1 MNIVFTGSRQFA
13 NGIREAAEISGM
25 TLSGFVRKA
34 LIRYC
39 TQQYQQAV
47 DNAAANRKII
57 ELQRQLKKSLADR
70 KVQDPNVYEDE
81 KALAEKAEHF
91 EETAE
96 LWQGVLEKL
105 LMSEEYL
112 KDKKAADEEEEEEE

>member
-47 DNAAANRKII
+47 DSAAANRKII

-105 LMSEEYL
+105 LMSEDYT
-112 KDKKAADEEEEEEE
+112 KDKKAADEVEEPV